1 VMRCIP
7 VRGINVLKRE
17 RLPQQ
22 KIFLPVALLHG
33 DLL

>member
-1 VMRCIP
+1 MRSIP
-7 VRGINVLKRE
+7 VGGIDVLKRQ